1 MQCPKCHVT
10 YTEEDVYCRQCGL
23 ELTNTSTSIIPMPS
37 FLPAVLYN
45 SPLPRKV
52 AASVGALALGF
63 GLELL
68 RRGLVARMAKPVVLS
83 EPTLPLIEG
92 FKDVLTPRNG
102 KAIKPPKGYEVQET
116 VVYMRR
122 VIRRANQ
129 VKEL

>member
-1 MQCPKCHVT
+1 MMKCPKCRSE
-10 YTEEDVYCRQCGL
+10 YTEEDVYCRQCGV
-23 ELTNTSTSIIPMPS
+23 ELTDTSTSIVPVQS

-68 RRGLVARMAKPVVLS
+68 RRGLQARMAKPVRSPEPALS
-83 EPTLPLIEG
+83 TLDGIREVFAPQ
-92 FKDVLTPRNG
+92 NG
-102 KAIKPPKGYEVQET
+102 KALKPPKGYEIQET

-122 VIRRANQ
+122 VIRRTN
-129 VKEL
+129 

>member
-1 MQCPKCHVT
+1 MMKCPKCRAE
-10 YTEEDVYCRQCGL
+10 YTEEDIYCRQCGV
-23 ELTNTSTSIIPMPS
+23 ELTDTSTSVVPMQS

-68 RRGLVARMAKPVVLS
+68 RRGLVARMAKPVRAP
-83 EPTLPLIEG
+83 EAAFPTMESIKE
-92 FKDVLTPRNG
+92 VLTPQHG
-102 KAIKPPKGYEVQET
+102 KSSRLPKGYEVQET

-122 VIRRANQ
+122 VMRRTS
-129 VKEL
+129 

>member
-1 MQCPKCHVT
+1 MMQCPKCRAK
-10 YTEEDVYCRQCGL
+10 YTEEDLYCRQCGL
-23 ELTNTSTSIIPMPS
+23 ELTDTSTSIVPMQS

-68 RRGLVARMAKPVVLS
+68 RRGLAARLARPVS
-83 EPTLPLIEG
+83 SPEPTLPLMDGI
-92 FKDVLTPRNG
+92 KDVLTPRNG
-102 KAIKPPKGYEVQET
+102 KALKPPKGYEIQET

-122 VIRRANQ
+122 VIRRAN
-129 VKEL
+129 

>member
-1 MQCPKCHVT
+1 MQ
-10 YTEEDVYCRQCGL
+10 
-23 ELTNTSTSIIPMPS
+23 S

-68 RRGLVARMAKPVVLS
+68 RRGLAARLARPVS
-83 EPTLPLIEG
+83 SPEPTLPLMDGI
-92 FKDVLTPRNG
+92 KDVLTPRNG
-102 KAIKPPKGYEVQET
+102 KALKPPKGYEIQET

-122 VIRRANQ
+122 VIRRAN
-129 VKEL
+129 

>member
-1 MQCPKCHVT
+1 MQCPSCHSE
-10 YTEEDVYCRQCGL
+10 YTVEDIYCRQCGV
-23 ELTNTSTSIIPMPS
+23 ELTNTATDIVPAQS

-52 AASVGALALGF
+52 AASVGAVALGF

-68 RRGLVARMAKPVVLS
+68 RRGLMARMTKSARAV
-83 EPTLPLIEG
+83 EPTMPVLDGI
-92 FKDVLTPRNG
+92 KDVLTPRNG

-122 VIRRANQ
+122 VIRRTN
-129 VKEL
+129 